1 MEKLLSQ
8 ALSGIDTIVHHVC
21 PPGTPSPTSKKRK
34 TSTPEVAAAATAT
47 TAVTN
52 GSTKNVNDELMS
64 PKRTIDW
71 ETLLRRMNCGAF
83 VQEVVWCNVT
93 FHPDHFLPVVQ
104 SDSQKRKG
112 NLRKLR
118 LIATSVFEGME
129 EVAECA
135 EKDVFLRSKV
145 PRGTT
150 PGEFVARTKWLKHAK
165 STASKV
171 AIKFAKSI
179 IKRLLVANGNYTED
193 EFRNMF
199 NNQKLD
205 VGPLY

>member
-1 MEKLLSQ
+1 
-8 ALSGIDTIVHHVC
+8 
-21 PPGTPSPTSKKRK
+21 
-34 TSTPEVAAAATAT
+34 
-47 TAVTN
+47 
-52 GSTKNVNDELMS
+52 
-64 PKRTIDW
+64 
-71 ETLLRRMNCGAF
+71 MNCGAF
-83 VQEVVWCNVT
+83 LQEVVWFNVT

-129 EVAECA
+129 EVAEGA
-135 EKDVFLRSKV
+135 ENDVFLRSKV

-150 PGEFVARTKWLKHAK
+150 PGEFVASTKWLKHVK